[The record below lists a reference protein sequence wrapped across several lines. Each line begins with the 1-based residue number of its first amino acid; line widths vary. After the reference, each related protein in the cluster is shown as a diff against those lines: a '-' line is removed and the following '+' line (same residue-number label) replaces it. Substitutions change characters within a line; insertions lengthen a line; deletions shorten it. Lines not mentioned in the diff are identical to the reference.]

1 MKKCTKCGYERLP
14 KIKYYA
20 PSTECPDCGVIYE
33 KNETYLAQ
41 KKLAQKKLWERI
53 SLKPKLPKNLN
64 KKPYI
69 LALTAIFILGFL
81 FVTAQYV
88 IFPYLKK
95 QELDKLDKLDKQ
107 NCNKAYVAL
116 KKVEALLES
125 GINYR
130 DYGNAVSS
138 VRIELNLL
146 KGDSKRA
153 EELEKIYTYYQ
164 LSKELWSAKVKDDR
178 TVIINIIEAVGKISY
193 KFGAPIIINIDDM
206 AEDMAEA
213 AVKSSEILMMLSY
226 RWRELYNEAD
236 ESKKKGVIEAW
247 KASDRKKES
256 DLKKYYGWEKYYFG
270 FKDKYVESFYEPAQ
284 QGLWHEASGLLKD
297 YEQK

>member
-1 MKKCTKCGYERLP
+1 MKKCPKCGYERLP
-14 KIKYYA
+14 KVKYYV
-20 PSTECPDCGVIYE
+20 PSTKCPDCGAIYE

-41 KKLAQKKLWERI
+41 KKIALKKQWERI
-53 SLKPKLPKNLN
+53 SLKPKLPKNLS

-130 DYGNAVSS
+130 DYGNAVGS

-153 EELEKIYTYYQ
+153 EELEKIYAYYQ
-164 LSKELWSAKVKDDR
+164 LSKELWSAKVKDDL
-178 TVIINIIEAVGKISY
+178 TAIFNIIESGEISNGVPIINILESGEIS
-193 KFGAPIIINIDDM
+193 N
-206 AEDMAEA
+206 E
-213 AVKSSEILMMLSY
+213 L
-226 RWRELYNEAD
+226 WRLKTLTGLRDRNPELY
-236 ESKKKGVIEAW
+236 
-247 KASDRKKES
+247 
-256 DLKKYYGWEKYYFG
+256 
-270 FKDKYVESFYEPAQ
+270 VELHGERYAELYYEPAQ
-284 QGLWHEASGLLKD
+284 QVLWHEASGLLKD

>member
-1 MKKCTKCGYERLP
+1 MKKCPKCGYERLP
-14 KIKYYA
+14 KVKYYV
-20 PSTECPDCGVIYE
+20 PSTKCPDCGAIYE

-41 KKLAQKKLWERI
+41 KKIALKKQWERI
-53 SLKPKLPKNLN
+53 SLKPKLPKNLS

-130 DYGNAVSS
+130 DYGNAVGS

-153 EELEKIYTYYQ
+153 EELEKIYAYYQ
-164 LSKELWSAKVKDDR
+164 LSKELWSAKVKDDL
-178 TVIINIIEAVGKISY
+178 TAIVNIIESVGKISY
-193 KFGAPIIINIDDM
+193 KFGVPIIINIDDM
-206 AEDMAEA
+206 AEDI
-213 AVKSSEILMMLSY
+213 AVTALKSSNVLDQLADVWCEA
-226 RWRELYNEAD
+226 YNKAA
-236 ESKKKGVIEAW
+236 ESKKKIVLEGF
-247 KASDRKKES
+247 KAYKKEEAA
-256 DLKKYYGWEKYYFG
+256 LKEKAG
-270 FKDKYVESFYEPAQ
+270 FEKHSPELKARYVFHFYEPAQ
-284 QGLWHEASGLLKD
+284 EGLWHEASGLLKD